1 MTPETLPGAE
11 IAPLAS
17 PAEAHACAGWLL
29 ASEPWITLRR
39 SRDWAQ
45 ALLTDPARETH
56 VARDADGVAGFVV
69 LDLRGMLS
77 GYVQTVCVRPGRRG
91 QGIGSA
97 LMDFAE
103 ARIGAVSPNVF
114 LCVSSFNA
122 AARRL
127 YERRGY
133 EVVGTLR
140 AFIVPEHD
148 EILMR
153 KTLGPWSSF
162 RPR

>member
-1 MTPETLPGAE
+1 MTPASPPGAK
-11 IAPLAS
+11 IGPLTS
-17 PAEAHACAGWLL
+17 PAEAQACAAMLL

-39 SRDWAQ
+39 NRDWART
-45 ALLTDPARETH
+45 LLADPAREVH
-56 VARDADGVAGFVV
+56 VARDADGVAGLVV
-69 LDLRGMLS
+69 LDLRGVLS
-77 GYVQTVCVRPGRRG
+77 GYVQTVCVRPDRRG
-91 QGIGSA
+91 HGIGGA

-122 AARRL
+122 PARRL

-133 EVVGTLR
+133 EVVGALR

-153 KTLGPWSSF
+153 KTLGPWASF
-162 RPR
+162 RPH